1 MRDLLTL
8 LRNLT
13 VPEQEG
19 RKSLA
24 SRFEPGMGMTET
36 KRTDGAAQPSAPL
49 RPRPGNAPAPA
60 LRAPHYGPPLRPGYR
75 PLRTA
80 AVNAVGPLPNT
91 IIIGAMKCG
100 TTSLHDYLSYH
111 PSISMS
117 RRKETN
123 FFVHHQNW
131 SRGLGWYRSHFSEAN
146 AVVGESSPNYARYPV
161 YPGVPERMHR
171 VVPDAKLILCVRDPI
186 KRMVS
191 HYVHS
196 YSLGRENRPLE
207 VAFRQREN
215 NPYLLCSSYFYQL
228 EQYLRFYDADQ
239 IKLVVLEDLNRD
251 PLGTLTE
258 VFSFLDVDPT
268 YQDAR
273 FLSASKKMPAAAT
286 RRRSPLKSW
295 MIRRR
300 IKGFY
305 WLERNAPW
313 VYGRPI
319 PTPELSTGLREELRE
334 RLTPDVAAL
343 RDFDAAAPE
352 WRL

>member
-8 LRNLT
+8 LHNLT
-13 VPEQEG
+13 VSTPDG
-19 RKSLA
+19 RKSVA
-24 SRFEPGMGMTET
+24 SRAGHAVAMTERPT
-36 KRTDGAAQPSAPL
+36 NGTTGTPHAPH
-49 RPRPGNAPAPA
+49 RPNPTLITRAV
-60 LRAPHYGPPLRPGYR
+60 RAPYYGPPLRPSYR
-75 PLRTA
+75 SLQVTA
-80 AVNAVGPLPNT
+80 AEATGVLPNT

-111 PSISMS
+111 PDINMS

-131 SRGLGWYRSHFSEAN
+131 SKGLGWYRSHFPEAN
-146 AVVGESSPNYARYPV
+146 TVVGESSPNYARYPV
-161 YPGVPERMHR
+161 FPGVPERMHR
-171 VVPDAKLILCVRDPI
+171 VMPNAKLIMCVRDPI

-215 NPYLLCSSYFYQL
+215 NPYLLCSSYYYQL
-228 EQYLRFYDADQ
+228 EQYLRFYDPEQ
-239 IKLVVLEDLNRD
+239 IKLVVLEDLHEN
-251 PLGTLTE
+251 PGEVLSE
-258 VFSFLDVDPT
+258 VFSFLDVDPG
-268 YQDAR
+268 YHDDR

-295 MIRRR
+295 MIQNR

-305 WLERNAPW
+305 WLERNTPW
-313 VYGRPI
+313 VFGRPI
-319 PTPELSTGLREELRE
+319 PKPVLSAELTAELRE
-334 RLTPDVAAL
+334 RLAPDVAAL
-343 RDFDAAAPE
+343 QDFSDATLD
-352 WRL
+352 WKL